1 MPGKHS
7 PNRLENYIDIYETII
22 EQQLR
27 GGFLLRNNLVFIALH
42 DQILIEGSLNCR
54 GDIYIDVR
62 KRLTILSGEG
72 SQALV
77 QTTSYSYN
85 VALVGVGNIFRYD
98 SPHSDHNKFHHLHK
112 YDVLNGD
119 KQGEVHAVDSEKW
132 RHLQEVIEEAMDW
145 HYDNYSRSGIQNN

>member
-1 MPGKHS
+1 M
-7 PNRLENYIDIYETII
+7 

-42 DQILIEGSLNCR
+42 DQILIEGSLDCK

-62 KRLTILSGEG
+62 KRLEIVSGDG

-85 VALVGVGNIFRYD
+85 VVLAGVGNIFRYD
-98 SPHSDHNKFHHLHK
+98 SPHSDHNQFHHVHR

-119 KQGEVHAVDSEKW
+119 TKGRVEKVDAAHW
-132 RHLQEVIEEAMDW
+132 PHLQEVIEEAMDW
-145 HYDNYSRSGIQNN
+145 HFANFTRPNL